1 MLQKHR
7 QARTSEKK
15 ILGEGRET
23 KREKKMKKKRQGE
36 ERWTIDGESGL

>member
-1 MLQKHR
+1 MLQK
-7 QARTSEKK
+7 TWSGKNNGKE
-15 ILGEGRET
+15 ILGGARET